1 MTAVASRRRRT
12 RDPVATKRRLLEAA
26 QSEFAAHGFQ
36 GARLR
41 DIAKRAGVQ
50 PALIHHYFDDK
61 AGLYRA
67 MLDAAFAEPSSLS
80 WDILDQAPDFAT
92 LVDGFVTMLLA
103 YHDRQRELISILR
116 RESAAGSPASA
127 VTEDRVAEHI
137 APIIDAVAGIIAEEQ
152 RRGVVRG
159 DLDPRELVLTSMSLC
174 AYPFLEEAFL
184 AACLPEGLVQDEA
197 GFSRRKARIVD
208 VVMRQAA
215 PPKS

>member
-1 MTAVASRRRRT
+1 MTAVAPRRRI

-26 QSEFAAHGFQ
+26 QTEFAAHGFQ

-61 AGLYRA
+61 EGLYRA

-80 WDILDQAPDFAT
+80 WDILDQVPDFPA

-103 YHDRQRELISILR
+103 YHDDQRELISILR
-116 RESAAGSPASA
+116 RESAAGSPASSL
-127 VTEDRVAEHI
+127 TEERVVEHI
-137 APIIDAVAGIIAEEQ
+137 APIIDAVVGVISDEQ
-152 RRGVVRG
+152 TKGTVRA
-159 DLDPRELVLTSMSLC
+159 DLDPRELVLTSLSMC
-174 AYPFLEEAFL
+174 AYPFLEEVFL
-184 AACLPEGLVQDEA
+184 AACIPGGLVQNEA
-197 GFSRRKARIVD
+197 GFARRKARIVE